1 MKTEKRNK
9 CSWGEGISIRPDGVH
24 ELDPCI
30 YRDIEIHKNVTVIV
44 SKCQRCGNIS
54 ISWKRQENTED
65 IYDNENELGK
75 DT

>member
-1 MKTEKRNK
+1 MRKRNK
-9 CSWGEGISIRPDGVH
+9 CSWGDGISIRPDGVH

-30 YRDIEIHKNVTVIV
+30 YRDIVIHKNVTVIV

-75 DT
+75 GT